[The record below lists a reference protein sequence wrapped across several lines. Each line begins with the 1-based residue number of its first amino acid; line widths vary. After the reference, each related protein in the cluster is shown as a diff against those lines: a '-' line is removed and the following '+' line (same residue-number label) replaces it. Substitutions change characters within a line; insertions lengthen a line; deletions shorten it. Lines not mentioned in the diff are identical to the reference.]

1 MSKIKPRE
9 FEVDTLSDFQELVN
23 NKSFSISQAIV
34 TSILNNLKTRK
45 KHIHIF
51 SVKCLEENTIFDL
64 TLEKNNFTDAL
75 KTNLKYYEDREM
87 YEDCARICKAIET
100 LNKTKPS
107 KVK

>member
-23 NKSFSISQAIV
+23 NRSFSISQAIV

-100 LNKTKPS
+100 LNKVKPA
-107 KVK
+107 K